1 MAYAKCT
8 DRLKSALSQ
17 LDSGK
22 GGQGLAEDK
31 QGIWLARSEKPS
43 EGTFNRSYDRGLEI
57 PESVSIFHGIA
68 VLVVS
73 EANGE
78 NALCYEDIRYL

>member
-1 MAYAKCT
+1 MH
-8 DRLKSALSQ
+8 RSSEIGVKS
-17 LDSGK
+17 SGRRQK
-22 GGQGLAEDK
+22 GQGLAEVK

-57 PESVSIFHGIA
+57 PESVSIFLGIA